1 MSQTNHPWDGPVT
14 GGTSL
19 DMLAEL
25 AVKQQDACPSA
36 PKIAPKTPSL
46 RPPKLC
52 LEHTAF
58 STPIENQIENLQS
71 QVAELRAEV
80 IELRLGLARM
90 FIETDTGLDGVP
102 KESRLGKSI
111 IDLAQSMGLMLYE

>member
-14 GGTSL
+14 AGT
-19 DMLAEL
+19 
-25 AVKQQDACPSA
+25 PPNPPPA
-36 PKIAPKTPSL
+36 PKLEPKTPSL

-71 QVAELRAEV
+71 QIAELRAEV
-80 IELRLGLARM
+80 IELRIGLARM
-90 FIETDTGLDGVP
+90 YIETDTGLDGVP
-102 KESRLGKSI
+102 KESRLGQSI
-111 IDLAQSMGLMLYE
+111 INLANAMGLVLYE